1 MKDFVYKLRLI
12 DWHTKESL
20 GIPEE
25 SNGIITIL
33 MQPGSTVHNLK
44 EKVMQWLGA
53 LGVAWRWRARE
64 NGWNSLESRTKGES
78 ATLESNDL

>member
-44 EKVMQWLGA
+44 EKVMQWLGDGEGERLEFA
-53 LGVAWRWRARE
+53 GKSHKGGKR
-64 NGWNSLESRTKGES
+64 NS
-78 ATLESNDL
+78 

>member
-1 MKDFVYKLRLI
+1 MLTLTDDRLVHNGARHREVQRQAVKDLVYKLRLI

-33 MQPGSTVHNLK
+33 MQPGSTVHK
-44 EKVMQWLGA
+44 
-53 LGVAWRWRARE
+53 
-64 NGWNSLESRTKGES
+64 STTSRRRSGGK
-78 ATLESNDL
+78 AQPLHAKR